1 MAKKKLLIDKWK
13 QSIVSPTSTVEP
25 WDPTKAGNLYKYK
38 IHSDIF
44 KTVFTKDAN
53 QDFLKNP

>member
-1 MAKKKLLIDKWK
+1 MKAVHSVTNQHRRTL
-13 QSIVSPTSTVEP
+13 SS
-25 WDPTKAGNLYKYK
+25 KAGNLYKYK